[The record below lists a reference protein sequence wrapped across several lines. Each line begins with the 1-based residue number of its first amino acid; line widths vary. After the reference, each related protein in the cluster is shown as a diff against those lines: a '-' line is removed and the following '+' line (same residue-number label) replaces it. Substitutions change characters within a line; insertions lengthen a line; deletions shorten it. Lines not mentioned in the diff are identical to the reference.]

1 MDITYSFHQKSGE
14 SSSHLSQEQKSVFD
28 EDLQK
33 KIEENERLHIQVR
46 KSCVFLYELKNG
58 CVIWNVEETTHG
70 RVFCMWVGVLPSPVV
85 GGDICHRRSF
95 ISKISHFNTGVCFQ
109 YAWVQRIAE

>member
-14 SSSHLSQEQKSVFD
+14 SSQLSQEQKSVFD

-46 KSCVFLYELKNG
+46 KSSVFLYELKNG
-58 CVIWNVEETTHG
+58 LCDLECG
-70 RVFCMWVGVLPSPVV
+70 RNNS
-85 GGDICHRRSF
+85 R
-95 ISKISHFNTGVCFQ
+95 
-109 YAWVQRIAE
+109 

>member
-14 SSSHLSQEQKSVFD
+14 SSQLSQEQKSVFD

-46 KSCVFLYELKNG
+46 KLSVFPYELKNG
-58 CVIWNVEETTHG
+58 SYDLECGKAN
-70 RVFCMWVGVLPSPVV
+70 
-85 GGDICHRRSF
+85 
-95 ISKISHFNTGVCFQ
+95 
-109 YAWVQRIAE
+109 A